1 MSLDKAIEH
10 GKEKRKPYYGSK
22 AIDCT
27 CRNHGSCQWCVENR
41 KHKFRDRKPPEM
53 DDLVRRGDVIAAL
66 HAGNIDCG
74 MVEPETHRKLRELSR
89 KIDAEIMRVPAERSK
104 NLYLCESLVAR
115 FGGAKAVESHLDNGW
130 HLVVVSDYVPKEE

>member
-1 MSLDKAIEH
+1 MES
-10 GKEKRKPYYGSK
+10 EKKTAEVTGE
-22 AIDCT
+22 A
-27 CRNHGSCQWCVENR
+27 
-41 KHKFRDRKPPEM
+41 PEM

-74 MVEPETHRKLRELSR
+74 LVEPETHRKLRELSR

-115 FGGAKAVESHLDNGW
+115 FVGVEAVESHLDNGW
-130 HLVVVSDYVPKEE
+130 HLVIVPDDVPKEETE